1 MNPAIKGGY
10 LMLELPGLD
19 LTETDPQTIAG
30 SYAVTKAAALA
41 GKPVWLYG
49 VDGYSTPIPATISEG
64 ASSSYII
71 SFLTYTATVATT
83 SAVTVDD
90 LTA

>member
-1 MNPAIKGGY
+1 MSITKGGY

-19 LTETDPQTIAG
+19 LTETGPQTIAG

-41 GKPVWLYG
+41 GKPIWLYG
-49 VDGYSTPIPATISEG
+49 VEGFSTPIPAAISEG
-64 ASSSYII
+64 ASSAYII

>member
-1 MNPAIKGGY
+1 MSTLKSGY

-49 VDGYSTPIPATISEG
+49 VKDVLTPIPATISAG

>member
-1 MNPAIKGGY
+1 MSTAMKVGY

-19 LTETDPQTIAG
+19 LTETDPQTITG
-30 SYAVTKAAALA
+30 SYAITKAAAAA
-41 GKPVWLYG
+41 GKPVWIYG
-49 VDGYSTPIPATISEG
+49 VDGYTPIPATISEG
-64 ASSSYII
+64 ASSAYVI

-83 SAVTVDD
+83 SAITVVD